1 MKGFLLLA
9 VLSLVLPAMAQ
20 TDLTRLAPQ
29 ERLQRQER
37 DLEAVARYRHGLEEA
52 VRYVRSRPEM
62 FAASGDR
69 QVRLLSAEDRE
80 AVRRLW
86 QRVLDYYLALDST
99 RRYHGDFAA
108 LDERRDQERSF
119 RVMYSAFLASYGNA
133 LSLIAAFQNNSGIAP
148 LLNEAVPELGL
159 PAATYDRFKF
169 RFLNVVKAT
178 EFAAMEATRKSFA
191 TDSDVARDVLI
202 NKDVAAILQAGKG
215 NGQVMTLANGMNVI
229 QKTAMKAWFPA
240 QAGVAEW
247 MGDVKVHRQTQSLI
261 SPQQA
266 AELPAKLEP
275 GDILLVRREWYL
287 SNIGLPGFWPH
298 AAIYI
303 GTPQERAPYFNDP
316 ESRAWVRTQGES
328 SGDLEKLLRARYPK
342 AAETSVKEQEHGH
355 VPRVIEAISEGVSF
369 TSIEHAADGDSLVV
383 LRPRLGKT
391 EKATALLRAFGYA
404 GRPYDFDFDF
414 RTDSALV
421 CTELVFKSYEAAAGM
436 RGLSF
441 PLVDVMGRVATPANE
456 MARQF
461 DQQYG
466 TAAQQTDFILFLDGQ
481 ESRRNAVNA
490 SLDAFRQSWRRPK
503 WHVLVQ
509 DMPAGAHARK
519 SDKLAT
525 LPK

>member
-1 MKGFLLLA
+1 MKRFLLA
-9 VLSLVLPAMAQ
+9 AILSLALPAMAQ
-20 TDLTRLAPQ
+20 TALIRLEPQ
-29 ERLQRQER
+29 ERLQRQTQ
-37 DLEAVARYRHGLEEA
+37 DLEAVNRYRHGLEEA
-52 VRYVRSRPEM
+52 VKYVQSRPDI
-62 FAASGDR
+62 FSANKDR
-69 QVRLLSAEDRE
+69 QVRLLSTEDRE

-119 RVMYSAFLASYGNA
+119 RITYAAFLASYGNA
-133 LSLIAAFQNNSGIAP
+133 LSLIAAFQNNSGIPP

-191 TDSDVARDVLI
+191 SDGEVARDAAI

-215 NGQVMTLANGMNVI
+215 IGQMMTLANGMNVI

-261 SPQQA
+261 SQQQI
-266 AELPAKLEP
+266 AELPARLEP

-298 AAIYI
+298 AAIYV
-303 GTPQERAPYFNDP
+303 GTPQERAHYFGTP
-316 ESRAWVRTQGES
+316 EVQAWVRGQGEA
-328 SGDLEKLLRARYPK
+328 SGDLERLLRMRYPQ
-342 AAETSVKEQEHGH
+342 AAETSIKEQEHGH

-369 TSIEHAADGDSLVV
+369 TSIEHAADADSLVV
-383 LRPRLGKT
+383 LRPRLSKP

-414 RTDSALV
+414 RTDSSLV

-441 PLVDVMGRVATPANE
+441 PLIDVMGRVATPANE

-466 TAAQQTDFILFLDGQ
+466 TSAQQTDFVLFLDGQ
-481 ESRRNAVNA
+481 ENRRNAVNA
-490 SLDAFRQSWRRPK
+490 SLEEFRKSWRRPK

-509 DMPAGAHARK
+509 DMPMNAGAK
-519 SDKLAT
+519 KDEKLVQR
-525 LPK
+525 